1 VGPVLAAAMTGDS
14 RTAEFL
20 ARYTKCQRQ
29 IYVYVRSQIQS
40 IADCDDVVQNVGAV
54 LWEKY
59 DTYRPEESFTRWA
72 FGVARLEVLKYRQKQ
87 GRRALT
93 LRTDLVE
100 LVAAETAEVSET
112 ADALAEG
119 LRTCVEKLSPWSQ
132 VVLRQRFEAGQS
144 VREIA
149 ERFGRTESAVY
160 KTLQGIYDTL
170 YDCVQAEVARRA
182 SP

>member
-1 VGPVLAAAMTGDS
+1 MSADS

-29 IYVYVRSQIQS
+29 IYVYVRSHIPS
-40 IADCDDVVQNVGAV
+40 TADCDDVLQNVGAV

-59 DTYRPEESFTRWA
+59 GTYRPGESFTRWA
-72 FGVARLEVLKYRQKQ
+72 FGVARLEVLKYRQRQ
-87 GRRALT
+87 GRRAVS
-93 LRTDLVE
+93 LRTDLIE
-100 LVAAETAEVSET
+100 LVAEETVEISET

-119 LRTCVEKLSPWSQ
+119 LRICVEKLSPWSQ
-132 VVLRQRFEAGQS
+132 VVLKQRFEAGQS

-149 ERFGRTESAVY
+149 RRFGRTEPAVY
-160 KTLQGIYDTL
+160 KPLQGIYDTL